1 MPQTWFQNGKA
12 SLGDLIYRYIS
23 SDQFSPECLFDC
35 LDISSEH
42 QAIELANR
50 VEASIYVWRKRT
62 SAKPANNATR
72 SASKSSWELVKELV
86 MDAEKRELLADRA
99 ESLLLC
105 LKQWFPGLPQTTL
118 DMSKIQ
124 YNKVNL
130 DSLSHKTFI
139 FMNSL
144 QFECHN

>member
-1 MPQTWFQNGKA
+1 
-12 SLGDLIYRYIS
+12 
-23 SDQFSPECLFDC
+23 
-35 LDISSEH
+35 
-42 QAIELANR
+42 
-50 VEASIYVWRKRT
+50 
-62 SAKPANNATR
+62 
-72 SASKSSWELVKELV
+72 
-86 MDAEKRELLADRA
+86 MDADKRELLADRA

>member
-1 MPQTWFQNGKA
+1 
-12 SLGDLIYRYIS
+12 
-23 SDQFSPECLFDC
+23 
-35 LDISSEH
+35 
-42 QAIELANR
+42 
-50 VEASIYVWRKRT
+50 
-62 SAKPANNATR
+62 
-72 SASKSSWELVKELV
+72 

-130 DSLSHKTFI
+130 DSLSH
-139 FMNSL
+139 SL
-144 QFECHN
+144 KFLFL